1 VRTIARG
8 PGQTGGRRR
17 RRALPAACLF
27 LAGLAVLASAG
38 CKAGAQTAPQPA
50 APPGGAPQQESLWT
64 RINNMG
70 VPKAPDPPVESFVI
84 RADGLAPSRPLK
96 PDSPE
101 ARLAGARDLFRHE
114 EYAKAERLYK
124 SIADT
129 KKAHPAVVQEALFYE
144 AECLRLQG
152 DWPKAAD
159 TYNDLLTKFNSQCP
173 YREQAIQHMFD
184 IANFWLE
191 DTREE
196 MRQSREKAEGKR
208 WFVNG
213 HFVNWE
219 KRKPFLDEEGR
230 AIEKLEQVRYNDIE
244 GPLADKALFMAGAV
258 KLYHENY
265 RDADHYFSQIAERH
279 PNSPLAP
286 QAVELAIFA
295 KHMSTGGSDYD
306 GRKVAEARKLV
317 QVALT
322 NYPQLAKDKQEFLV
336 RQLEGINL
344 QQAEKDYKMAEF
356 WRRTNHPGSAYF
368 YYELVRRRYPGTRYA
383 SLSLEK
389 MDQLRVQLEK
399 KQGGT
404 APPGPTPNTFAP
416 PAGATPMPNAP
427 STLPGGS
434 IR

>member
-1 VRTIARG
+1 VRTTVRW
-8 PGQTGGRRR
+8 PGRTGGRRG
-17 RRALPAACLF
+17 RRALPAACLL
-27 LAGLAVLASAG
+27 LAGLAVLACAG
-38 CKAGAQTAPQPA
+38 CKAGAQTSAPQ
-50 APPGGAPQQESLWT
+50 GESVWA
-64 RINNMG
+64 RISPLG
-70 VPKAPDPPVESFVI
+70 PPKAPDPPVESFVI
-84 RADGLAPSRPLK
+84 RADGLAPARPLP

-101 ARLAGARDLFRHE
+101 AKLAGARDLFRHE
-114 EYAKAERLYK
+114 QYAKAERLYK
-124 SIADT
+124 AIADNH
-129 KKAHPAVVQEALFYE
+129 KAPAAVVQEALYYQ

-173 YREQAIQHMFD
+173 YREQALQHMFD
-184 IANFWLE
+184 IANAWLE

-208 WFVNG
+208 WFVG
-213 HFVNWE
+213 SHFVNWD

-356 WRRTNHPGSAYF
+356 WRRTGHPGSAYF

-389 MDQLRVQLEK
+389 MDLLRVQLEK
-399 KQGGT
+399 KQGGAPLP
-404 APPGPTPNTFAP
+404 APPGTFTP
-416 PAGATPMPNAP
+416 PAGATPVPGASEQGP
-427 STLPGGS
+427 PPRALPPGG
-434 IR
+434 

>member
-1 VRTIARG
+1 MTTVRR
-8 PGQTGGRRR
+8 PGQTGGTRR
-17 RRALPAACLF
+17 RRALPAACLL
-27 LAGLAVLASAG
+27 LAGLAVLSAGG
-38 CKAGAQTAPQPA
+38 CKAGAQTS
-50 APPGGAPQQESLWT
+50 GGGESVWV
-64 RINNMG
+64 RISPLG
-70 VPKAPDPPVESFVI
+70 PPKAPDPPVESFVI
-84 RADGLAPSRPLK
+84 RADGLAPARPPA

-101 ARLAGARDLFRHE
+101 AKLAGARDLFRRE
-114 EYAKAERLYK
+114 EYAKAERLYRT
-124 SIADT
+124 IADNH
-129 KKAHPAVVQEALFYE
+129 KAAAAVTQEALYYE

-159 TYNDLLTKFNSQCP
+159 TYNDLLTKFNTQNP

-191 DTREE
+191 DAREE

-208 WFVNG
+208 WFVTG
-213 HFVNWE
+213 HFVNLD

-265 RDADHYFSQIAERH
+265 RDADHYFTQIAEKH

-286 QAVELAIFA
+286 QAIELAIFA

-322 NYPQLAKDKQEFLV
+322 NYPQLAREKQDFLV

-356 WRRTNHPGSAYF
+356 WRRTGHPGSAYF
-368 YYELVRRRYPGTRYA
+368 YYELVRRRYPGTRYDKLA
-383 SLSLEK
+383 LEK
-389 MDQLRVQLEK
+389 MELLRVQLEK
-399 KQGGT
+399 KQGGAVLPTAPATFT
-404 APPGPTPNTFAP
+404 APPGTTPV
-416 PAGATPMPNAP
+416 
-427 STLPGGS
+427 PGGS
-434 IR
+434 EQAPLPRALPPGR

>member
-1 VRTIARG
+1 VTTIARRS
-8 PGQTGGRRR
+8 GQTGGRR
-17 RRALPAACLF
+17 RRALPAACLL
-27 LAGLAVLASAG
+27 LAGLVVVAVGG
-38 CKAGAQTAPQPA
+38 CKAGAQTAS
-50 APPGGAPQQESLWT
+50 GESVWT
-64 RINNMG
+64 KISPLG
-70 VPKAPDPPVESFVI
+70 PPKAPDPPVESFVI
-84 RADGLAPSRPLK
+84 RADGLAPAKPLA

-101 ARLAGARDLFRHE
+101 AKLAGARDLFRRE
-114 EYAKAERLYK
+114 DYAKAERLY
-124 SIADT
+124 SAIADNH
-129 KKAHPAVVQEALFYE
+129 KAPAAVTQEALYYK

-159 TYNDLLTKFNSQCP
+159 TYNDLLNKFNTQNP
-173 YREQAIQHMFD
+173 YREQAVQHMFD

-191 DTREE
+191 DVREE

-213 HFVNWE
+213 HFVNWD

-230 AIEKLEQVRYNDIE
+230 AIETLEHVRYGDIE
-244 GPLADKALFMAGAV
+244 GPLADKSLFMSGAV

-265 RDADHYFSQIAERH
+265 RDADHYFTQIAERH

-306 GRKVAEARKLV
+306 GRKCAEARKLV

-322 NYPQLAKDKQEFLV
+322 NYPQLAREKQDFLV

-356 WRRTNHPGSAYF
+356 WRRTGHPGSAYF
-368 YYELVRRRYPGTRYA
+368 YYELVRRRYPGTRYDK
-383 SLSLEK
+383 LSLEK

-399 KQGGT
+399 KQGG
-404 APPGPTPNTFAP
+404 ALPGPPGAAPP
-416 PAGATPMPNAP
+416 PAGPAVGPP
-427 STLPGGS
+427 PGGAPVPLAPGAGGTAA
-434 IR
+434 RGW

>member
-1 VRTIARG
+1 MRTIVRG
-8 PGQTGGRRR
+8 PGQTGGRRG
-17 RRALPAACLF
+17 RRALPAACLL
-27 LAGLAVLASAG
+27 LAGLAVLAASG
-38 CKAGAQTAPQPA
+38 CKAGAQTQAPA
-50 APPGGAPQQESLWT
+50 AQGESLWAK
-64 RINNMG
+64 ISPLG
-70 VPKAPDPPVESFVI
+70 PPKAPDPPVESFVI
-84 RADGLAPSRPLK
+84 RADGLAPARPPA

-101 ARLAGARDLFRHE
+101 AKLAGARDLFRHE
-114 EYAKAERLYK
+114 EYARAERLYK
-124 SIADT
+124 AIADNH
-129 KKAHPAVVQEALFYE
+129 KAPAAVVQEALYYE

-159 TYNDLLTKFNSQCP
+159 TYNALLTKFNSQCP
-173 YREQAIQHMFD
+173 YREQALQHMFD
-184 IANFWLE
+184 IANYWLE

-208 WFVNG
+208 WYVGN
-213 HFVNWE
+213 HFVNWD

-356 WRRTNHPGSAYF
+356 WRRTGHPGSAYF

-399 KQGGT
+399 KQGG
-404 APPGPTPNTFAP
+404 APVPPPQPAP
-416 PAGATPMPNAP
+416 FNPPPGATPVPGTSEQGP
-427 STLPGGS
+427 RPRTLPPGS
-434 IR
+434 